1 MVVIFFHFQR
11 SNATGGFDMRVVQA
25 WSKGYS
31 GRGVVVTILDDG
43 IEHSHPDLHQNY
55 VSPDLSSLPFSLVC
69 PIDFHG
75 VKLVSVSFCL
85 HPRETWLICIGF
97 SHENLQKLRRIW
109 NFCDGHWTVH
119 WHASDF
125 VAKFRNIFSLR
136 VLSRKSIEP
145 RSSLDR
151 TRTLFIAKQT
161 LTSELNIDGC
171 SCSNWK
177 WKRQLVFAKTLSH
190 IGKLFYDL

>member
-1 MVVIFFHFQR
+1 
-11 SNATGGFDMRVVQA
+11 MRVVQA

-85 HPRETWLICIGF
+85 HPRET
-97 SHENLQKLRRIW
+97 
-109 NFCDGHWTVH
+109 
-119 WHASDF
+119 
-125 VAKFRNIFSLR
+125 
-136 VLSRKSIEP
+136 
-145 RSSLDR
+145 
-151 TRTLFIAKQT
+151 
-161 LTSELNIDGC
+161 
-171 SCSNWK
+171 
-177 WKRQLVFAKTLSH
+177 
-190 IGKLFYDL
+190 